1 MSESMTDVAVSTMEV
16 PAGADGTRQVR
27 LHGRGSG
34 SRVVLFLHPGAP
46 GRPPFAGSSDLFAST
61 LAGVEL
67 DGYRLLAPDLPGA
80 GGTELLS
87 ADDLRVDGTIAF
99 VARLLEELGPVT
111 ELHLVA
117 QGAPGLAALKMA
129 REGVAG
135 IAVTSLMLVGAN
147 TAAPT
152 GDSIQNVSLLNPPRP
167 FWDRRF
173 HRWAVRRLAYVPPL
187 VPEEIVD
194 AMVGNASGAPHR
206 AAEAAMADPIAVSAL
221 VGDEL
226 REQDRLYAYC
236 RDEGYTVPISL
247 VWGAGDPTVSVAR
260 GSVLAE
266 ILSGG
271 TGHLDFNLINQA
283 AHLVQ
288 FDRAFQFERAV
299 EQLVGRTS
307 AGAADGATG
316 SAGEGARA

>member
-87 ADDLRVDGTIAF
+87 ADDLRVDGTIVF

>member
-1 MSESMTDVAVSTMEV
+1 MSESMTDVAVSTVEL
-16 PAGADGTRQVR
+16 PAGSDGTRQVR
-27 LHGRGSG
+27 LHSRGSG

-61 LAGVEL
+61 LAGVAL

-80 GGTELLS
+80 GGTGLLS
-87 ADDLRVDGTIAF
+87 ADELRVDGTIAF

-111 ELHLVA
+111 ELHVVA

-135 IAVTSLMLVGAN
+135 IAVTSLMLIGAN

-167 FWDRRF
+167 FWDHRF
-173 HRWAVRRLAYVPPL
+173 HNWAVRRLAYVPAL
-187 VPEEIVD
+187 VPDEIVD

-236 RDEGYTVPISL
+236 RNEGYTVPISL

-266 ILSGG
+266 ILSSG

-299 EQLVGRTS
+299 EQLVRRTS
-307 AGAADGATG
+307 ASTP
-316 SAGEGARA
+316 E

>member
-1 MSESMTDVAVSTMEV
+1 MSESMTDVAVSTVAM
-16 PAGADGTRQVR
+16 PAGADGTRRVR
-27 LHGRGSG
+27 LRSRGSG

-61 LAGVEL
+61 LAGVDL

-80 GGTELLS
+80 GGTVLLS
-87 ADDLRVDGTIAF
+87 ADELRVDGTIAF

-135 IAVTSLMLVGAN
+135 VAVASLMLIGAN

-167 FWDRRF
+167 FWGHRF
-173 HRWAVRRLAYVPPL
+173 HNWAVRRLAYAPAL
-187 VPEEIVD
+187 VPDEIVD
-194 AMVGNASGAPHR
+194 AMVENAAGAPHR
-206 AAEAAMADPIAVSAL
+206 AAEAAMTDPIAVSAL

-226 REQDRLYAYC
+226 REQDHLYAYC
-236 RDEGYTVPISL
+236 RNEGYTVPISL

-266 ILSGG
+266 ILSTG

-299 EQLVGRTS
+299 EQLVRRTS
-307 AGAADGATG
+307 A
-316 SAGEGARA
+316 SAPDGEGART

>member
-1 MSESMTDVAVSTMEV
+1 MSESMTNVAVSTVALPTGTE
-16 PAGADGTRQVR
+16 GTRQVR
-27 LHGRGSG
+27 LHSRGSG
-34 SRVVLFLHPGAP
+34 PRVVLFLHPGAP

-61 LAGVEL
+61 LAGVDLE
-67 DGYRLLAPDLPGA
+67 GYRLLAPDLPGA
-80 GGTELLS
+80 GGTDLFGLDE
-87 ADDLRVDGTIAF
+87 LRVDGTIAF
-99 VARLLEELGPVT
+99 VGQLLEAVGPVD
-111 ELHLVA
+111 ELHVIA

-135 IAVTSLMLVGAN
+135 IAVTSLMLIGAN

-167 FWDRRF
+167 WWDHRF
-173 HRWAVRRLAYVPPL
+173 HNWAVRRLAYVPAL
-187 VPEEIVD
+187 VPEAIID
-194 AMVGNASGAPHR
+194 TMVGNASGAPHR
-206 AAEAAMADPIAVSAL
+206 AAEAATADPLAISTL

-226 REQDRLYAYC
+226 REQDHLYAYC
-236 RDEGYTVPISL
+236 RNEGYTVPISL

-266 ILSGG
+266 ILSSG

-299 EQLVGRTS
+299 EQLVRRNS
-307 AGAADGATG
+307 A
-316 SAGEGARA
+316 SAS